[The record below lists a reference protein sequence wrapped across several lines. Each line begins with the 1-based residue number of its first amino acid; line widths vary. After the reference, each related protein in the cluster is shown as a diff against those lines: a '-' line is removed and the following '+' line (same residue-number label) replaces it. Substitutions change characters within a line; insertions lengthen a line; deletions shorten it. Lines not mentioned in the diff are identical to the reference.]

1 MSPDIANVMA
11 DFFKKIISGAQG
23 SEDESK
29 EMGFLDHLEELR
41 WHVIRAGISVCIF
54 ATLALVFQQE
64 VFEYIIYAPKKPDFI
79 TYKIFCA
86 ISEATCF
93 SPPELQLITRE
104 MGEQFF
110 MGITV
115 SLYIGLI
122 ASFPYM
128 FYEFWKFIKPGL
140 FETEVKIANRLIGA
154 TSFLFLLGVA
164 FGYFVIAPFAITFL
178 GSYTVGTEAINSPTL
193 ASYVNY
199 LTMFTIPVGLSFELP
214 IVVYFLAKIG
224 LIGPEIMKKYRRE
237 AFLII
242 FIVAA
247 VITPPDA
254 LTQILVGVPMY
265 ILYEI
270 SINVAA
276 RVTKVENLPAQKQPD

>member
-1 MSPDIANVMA
+1 
-11 DFFKKIISGAQG
+11 
-23 SEDESK
+23 
-29 EMGFLDHLEELR
+29 
-41 WHVIRAGISVCIF
+41 
-54 ATLALVFQQE
+54 
-64 VFEYIIYAPKKPDFI
+64 
-79 TYKIFCA
+79 
-86 ISEATCF
+86 
-93 SPPELQLITRE
+93 E

-122 ASFPYM
+122 VAFPYI

-140 FETEVKIANRLIGA
+140 YEGELKIANRLIAA
-154 TSFLFLLGVA
+154 TSFLFILGVC
-164 FGYFVIAPFAITFL
+164 FGYYVIAPFAITFL

-193 ASYVNY
+193 SSYVNY
-199 LTMFTIPVGLSFELP
+199 MTMFTIPVGLSFELP

-224 LIGPEIMKKYRRE
+224 IIGPEIMKKFRKE

-242 FIVAA
+242 FIIAA

-265 ILYEI
+265 VLYEI
-270 SINVAA
+270 SISVAA
-276 RVTKVENLPAQKQPD
+276 RVVRDAKKAEQKQID

>member
-1 MSPDIANVMA
+1 MSEIIRN
-11 DFFKKIISGAQG
+11 FFPKKNKA
-23 SEDESK
+23 EDESK

-41 WHVIRAGISVCIF
+41 WHVIRAGIAVIVI
-54 ATLALVFQQE
+54 AIVALVFQNE
-64 VFEYIIYAPKKPDFI
+64 VFEYIIYAPKKPNFI
-79 TYKIFCA
+79 TYKVFCA

-93 SPPELQLITRE
+93 TPPELQLITRE

-115 SLYIGLI
+115 SLYLGLVV
-122 ASFPYM
+122 AFPYI

-140 FETEVKIANRLIGA
+140 YEQEIKIANRLIGV
-154 TSFLFLLGVA
+154 TSFLFILGVC
-164 FGYFVIAPFAITFL
+164 FGYYIIAPFAITFL

-199 LTMFTIPVGLSFELP
+199 LTMFTIPVGLAFELP
-214 IVVYFLAKIG
+214 IVVYFLAKLGI
-224 LIGPEIMKKYRRE
+224 IGPEIMKKFRRE
-237 AFLII
+237 AFLVI
-242 FIVAA
+242 FIIAA
-247 VITPPDA
+247 IITPPDA
-254 LTQILVGVPMY
+254 LTQILVGIPMY

-276 RVTKVENLPAQKQPD
+276 RVVKDNESVKNIQTNDT

>member
-1 MSPDIANVMA
+1 MKG
-11 DFFKKIISGAQG
+11 FFKKIVSGPDG
-23 SEDESK
+23 KPEETN

-41 WHVIRAGISVCIF
+41 WHVIRAGISVVVFAIIALIF
-54 ATLALVFQQE
+54 QKE
-64 VFEYIIYAPKKPDFI
+64 VFEYIIYAPKKADFI

-93 SPPELQLITRE
+93 SPPELPLITRE
-104 MGEQFF
+104 LGEQFF

-115 SLYIGLI
+115 SLYLGVV
-122 ASFPYM
+122 ASFPYI

-140 FETEVKIANRLIGA
+140 YDKEIKIANRLIGV
-154 TSFLFLLGVA
+154 TSFLFILGVS
-164 FGYFVIAPFAITFL
+164 FGYYIIAPFAITFL
-178 GSYTVGTEAINSPTL
+178 GSYSVGTEATNSPTL
-193 ASYVNY
+193 SSYVNY
-199 LTMFTIPVGLSFELP
+199 LTMFTIPVGLAFELP

-224 LIGPEIMKKYRRE
+224 LVGPEIMKKFRRE
-237 AFLII
+237 AFLVI

-254 LTQILVGVPMY
+254 LTQILVGIPMY

-270 SINVAA
+270 SITVAA
-276 RVTKVENLPAQKQPD
+276 RVVKDGEQKEKQLT

>member
-1 MSPDIANVMA
+1 MSGLL
-11 DFFKKIISGAQG
+11 KKIVSGAKL
-23 SEDESK
+23 SKDDSK

-41 WHVIRAGISVCIF
+41 WHVIRAGIAVIAISSV
-54 ATLALVFQQE
+54 ALMFQNE
-64 VFEYIIYAPKKPDFI
+64 IFEYVIYAPKKPSFI
-79 TYKIFCA
+79 TYRLFCA
-86 ISEATCF
+86 LSEATCIH
-93 SPPELQLITRE
+93 PPELQLITRE

-122 ASFPYM
+122 VAFPYI

-140 FETEVKIANRLIGA
+140 YEGELKIANRLIAA
-154 TSFLFLLGVA
+154 TSFLFILGVC
-164 FGYFVIAPFAITFL
+164 FGYYVIAPFAITFL

-193 ASYVNY
+193 SSYVNY
-199 LTMFTIPVGLSFELP
+199 MTMFTIPVGLSFELP

-224 LIGPEIMKKYRRE
+224 IIGPEIMKKFRKE

-265 ILYEI
+265 VLYEI
-270 SINVAA
+270 SISVAA
-276 RVTKVENLPAQKQPD
+276 RVVRDAKREEQKQID

>member
-1 MSPDIANVMA
+1 MKG
-11 DFFKKIISGAQG
+11 FFKKIVAGPEG
-23 SEDESK
+23 TPEETN

-41 WHVIRAGISVCIF
+41 WHVIRAGISVVVFAIIALIF
-54 ATLALVFQQE
+54 QKE
-64 VFEYIIYAPKKPDFI
+64 VFEYIIYAPKKADFI

-93 SPPELQLITRE
+93 SPPELPLITRE
-104 MGEQFF
+104 LGEQFF

-115 SLYIGLI
+115 SLYLGVV
-122 ASFPYM
+122 ASFPYI

-140 FETEVKIANRLIGA
+140 YDKEIKIANRLIGT
-154 TSFLFLLGVA
+154 TSFLFILGVC
-164 FGYFVIAPFAITFL
+164 FGYYIIAPFAITFL
-178 GSYTVGTEAINSPTL
+178 GSYSVGTEATNSPTL
-193 ASYVNY
+193 SSYVNY
-199 LTMFTIPVGLSFELP
+199 LTMFTIPVGLAFELP

-224 LIGPEIMKKYRRE
+224 LVGPEIMKKFRRE
-237 AFLII
+237 AFLVI

-254 LTQILVGVPMY
+254 LTQILVGIPMY

-270 SINVAA
+270 SITVAA
-276 RVTKVENLPAQKQPD
+276 RVVKDGEEKERQNKLT

>member
-1 MSPDIANVMA
+1 MSGLL
-11 DFFKKIISGAQG
+11 KKIVSGAKL
-23 SEDESK
+23 SKDDSK

-41 WHVIRAGISVCIF
+41 WHVIRAGIAVIAISSV
-54 ATLALVFQQE
+54 ALMFQNE
-64 VFEYIIYAPKKPDFI
+64 IFEYVIYAPKKPSFI
-79 TYKIFCA
+79 TYRLFCA
-86 ISEATCF
+86 LSEATCIH
-93 SPPELQLITRE
+93 PPELQLITRE

-122 ASFPYM
+122 VAFPYI

-140 FETEVKIANRLIGA
+140 YEGELRIANRLIAA
-154 TSFLFLLGVA
+154 TSFLFILGVC
-164 FGYFVIAPFAITFL
+164 FGYYVIAPFAITFL

-199 LTMFTIPVGLSFELP
+199 MTMFTIPVGLSFELP

-224 LIGPEIMKKYRRE
+224 IIGPEIMKKFRKE

-265 ILYEI
+265 VLYEI
-270 SINVAA
+270 SISVAA
-276 RVTKVENLPAQKQPD
+276 RVVRDAKREEQKQID

>member
-1 MSPDIANVMA
+1 MSEIIRN
-11 DFFKKIISGAQG
+11 FFPKKNKAG
-23 SEDESK
+23 DESK

-41 WHVIRAGISVCIF
+41 WHVIRAGIAVIVI
-54 ATLALVFQQE
+54 AIVALVFQNE
-64 VFEYIIYAPKKPDFI
+64 VFEYVIYAPKKPTFI
-79 TYKIFCA
+79 TYKVFCA

-93 SPPELQLITRE
+93 GPPELQLITRE
-104 MGEQFF
+104 LGEQFF

-115 SLYIGLI
+115 SLYLGLVV
-122 ASFPYM
+122 AFPYI

-140 FETEVKIANRLIGA
+140 YEQEIKIANRLIGV
-154 TSFLFLLGVA
+154 TSLLFILGVS

-199 LTMFTIPVGLSFELP
+199 LTMFTIPVGLAFELP

-224 LIGPEIMKKYRRE
+224 VIGPEVMKKFRRE
-237 AFLII
+237 AFLVI

-254 LTQILVGVPMY
+254 LTQILVGIPMF

-270 SINVAA
+270 SITVAA
-276 RVTKVENLPAQKQPD
+276 RVVKDNATPKINQSNDT

>member
-1 MSPDIANVMA
+1 MSGLL
-11 DFFKKIISGAQG
+11 KKIVSGAKL
-23 SEDESK
+23 SKDDSK

-41 WHVIRAGISVCIF
+41 WHVIRAGIAVIAISSV
-54 ATLALVFQQE
+54 ALMFQNE
-64 VFEYIIYAPKKPDFI
+64 IFEYVIYAPKKPSFI
-79 TYKIFCA
+79 TYRLFCA
-86 ISEATCF
+86 LSEATCIH
-93 SPPELQLITRE
+93 PPELQLITRE

-122 ASFPYM
+122 VAFPYI

-140 FETEVKIANRLIGA
+140 YEGELRIANRLIAA
-154 TSFLFLLGVA
+154 TSFLFILGVC
-164 FGYFVIAPFAITFL
+164 FGYYVIAPFAITFL

-193 ASYVNY
+193 SSYVNY
-199 LTMFTIPVGLSFELP
+199 MTMFTIPVGLSFELP

-224 LIGPEIMKKYRRE
+224 IIGPEIMKKFRKE

-242 FIVAA
+242 FIIAA

-265 ILYEI
+265 VLYEI
-270 SINVAA
+270 SISVAA
-276 RVTKVENLPAQKQPD
+276 RVVRDAKKAEQKQID